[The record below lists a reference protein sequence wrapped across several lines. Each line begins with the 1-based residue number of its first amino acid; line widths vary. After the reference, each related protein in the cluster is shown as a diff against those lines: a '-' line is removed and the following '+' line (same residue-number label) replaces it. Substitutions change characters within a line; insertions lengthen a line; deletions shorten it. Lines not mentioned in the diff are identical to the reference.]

1 MYWFDRQRVEQICF
15 ILKEY
20 QFNFTSWQRLNSLQ
34 EIKRMDGFC
43 MVFSTMS
50 RILFLSAYTRFLV
63 PRLRI
68 ALVSCTNILII
79 QNNLSDYL
87 INKSFSIVSFLK
99 QGVSNETTNKL
110 VSHLLTK
117 YFTESWKCYT
127 DTLSC
132 FIRYLFLTRRGV
144 DLFTNLNGELTD
156 AKVVHLFF

>member
-20 QFNFTSWQRLNSLQ
+20 QFNFTSWQRLISLQ

-50 RILFLSAYTRFLV
+50 RICFFPHTHDFQCRDM
-63 PRLRI
+63 RI
-68 ALVSCTNILII
+68 ALVSCTHILII

-132 FIRYLFLTRRGV
+132 FITLPISYLQRGQICSPI
-144 DLFTNLNGELTD
+144 
-156 AKVVHLFF
+156 